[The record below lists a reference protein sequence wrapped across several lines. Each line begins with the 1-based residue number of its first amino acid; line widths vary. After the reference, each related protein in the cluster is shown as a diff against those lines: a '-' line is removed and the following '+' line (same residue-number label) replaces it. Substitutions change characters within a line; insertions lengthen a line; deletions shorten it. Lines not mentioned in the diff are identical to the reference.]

1 MKITRHNYEE
11 YFILYLDNELS
22 SADRREVELFVQQ
35 NPDLK
40 AELDILFQSQLPVDT
55 DVVFNRKESLLKSE
69 SVTIKE
75 DNYEEWL
82 LSYIDNE
89 LSGAEKTML
98 EKFVAERPALKKE
111 LEVLQK
117 TKLQPENIVFGDKS
131 MLYRREEKVRVIAIN
146 WRRIAIAASLVL
158 AVGTAAVVLFKS
170 NEEKPADIANVE
182 NRKVVPAQQNST
194 PASPAVKE
202 EIQDTDP
209 AEQPL
214 AVVPAE
220 PIQAETANT
229 KKSAVVDNPV
239 KSDTRVKENN
249 VADIINKEELA
260 VVPEKKKSND
270 LPEPV
275 YNPNVINNIAKEN
288 PIAMVEPT
296 TKTPLT
302 NSKETSPVVTVTPA
316 TTGALYTSNTSAET
330 FDPGDEGQNGKKNK
344 LRGFFRKVTRTFEKN
359 TNIKATDDED
369 RLLLAGLAI
378 KI

>member
-40 AELDILFQSQLPVDT
+40 AELDMLFQSQLPVDT
-55 DVVFNRKESLLKSE
+55 DVVFNGKESLLKTE
-69 SVTIKE
+69 SATIKE

-98 EKFVAERPALKKE
+98 EKFVAERPAIKKE

-117 TKLQPENIVFGDKS
+117 TKLQPENIGFGDKS
-131 MLYRREEKVRVIAIN
+131 ILYRREEKVRIIAIN

-158 AVGTAAVVLFKS
+158 AVGTAAVVLFNS

-182 NRKVVPAQQNST
+182 NRKIVPAQQNST
-194 PASPAVKE
+194 PAIPSTKE
-202 EIQDTDP
+202 EIKDTDP
-209 AEQPL
+209 TEQPL

-220 PIQAETANT
+220 PIQAGTAVT

-296 TKTPLT
+296 GKTPLT
-302 NSKETSPVVTVTPA
+302 NSNETSPVVAVTPA

-330 FDPGDEGQNGKKNK
+330 FEPGDEGQNGKKNK

>member
-55 DVVFNRKESLLKSE
+55 DVVFNGKESLLKTE
-69 SVTIKE
+69 SATIKE

-98 EKFVAERPALKKE
+98 EKFVAERPAIKKE

-131 MLYRREEKVRVIAIN
+131 ILYRREEKVRIIAIN

-158 AVGTAAVVLFKS
+158 AVGTAAVVLFNS

-182 NRKVVPAQQNST
+182 NRKVVPAQQST
-194 PASPAVKE
+194 PATPAIRE
-202 EIQDTDP
+202 EIKDTDP
-209 AEQPL
+209 TEQPL

-239 KSDTRVKENN
+239 KSDTRLKENN

-270 LPEPV
+270 LTEPI
-275 YNPNVINNIAKEN
+275 YNPNVINNISKEN

-296 TKTPLT
+296 GKTPLT
-302 NSKETSPVVTVTPA
+302 NSNETSPVVAVTPA

-330 FDPGDEGQNGKKNK
+330 FEPGDEGQNGKKNK

-359 TNIKATDDED
+359 TNIKAPDDED

>member
-55 DVVFNRKESLLKSE
+55 DVVFNGKESLLKSE

-89 LSGAEKTML
+89 LPGAEKTML
-98 EKFVAERPALKKE
+98 EKFVAERPAIKKE

-117 TKLQPENIVFGDKS
+117 AKLQPENIVFGDKS
-131 MLYRREEKVRVIAIN
+131 ILYRREEKVRVIAIN

-194 PASPAVKE
+194 PATPAIKE

>member
-55 DVVFNRKESLLKSE
+55 DVVFNGKESLLKSE

-89 LSGAEKTML
+89 LSGVEKTML

-117 TKLQPENIVFGDKS
+117 TKLQPENIVFRDKS
-131 MLYRREEKVRVIAIN
+131 ILYRREEKVRVIAIN

-182 NRKVVPAQQNST
+182 NRKVVPAQHNST
-194 PASPAVKE
+194 PATPAIKE

-302 NSKETSPVVTVTPA
+302 NSKETSPVETVTPA

>member
-40 AELDILFQSQLPVDT
+40 AELDILFQSQLSVDT
-55 DVVFNRKESLLKSE
+55 DVVFNGKESLLKSE

-89 LSGAEKTML
+89 LPGAEKTML
-98 EKFVAERPALKKE
+98 EKFVAERPAIKKE

-117 TKLQPENIVFGDKS
+117 TKLQPENIVFRDKS
-131 MLYRREEKVRVIAIN
+131 ILYRREEKVRVIAIN

>member
-55 DVVFNRKESLLKSE
+55 DVVFNGKESLLKTE
-69 SVTIKE
+69 SATIKE

-98 EKFVAERPALKKE
+98 EKFVAERPAIKKE

-117 TKLQPENIVFGDKS
+117 AKLQPENIVFGDKS
-131 MLYRREEKVRVIAIN
+131 ILYRREEKVRVIAIN

>member
-69 SVTIKE
+69 SATIKE

-98 EKFVAERPALKKE
+98 EKFVAERPAIKKE

-117 TKLQPENIVFGDKS
+117 AKLQPENIVFRDKS
-131 MLYRREEKVRVIAIN
+131 ILYRREEKVRVIAIN

>member
-117 TKLQPENIVFGDKS
+117 TKLQPENIVFRDKS
-131 MLYRREEKVRVIAIN
+131 ILYRREEKVRVIAIN

>member
-55 DVVFNRKESLLKSE
+55 DVVFNGKESLLKSE
-69 SVTIKE
+69 SASIKE

-89 LSGAEKTML
+89 LPNAEKTML

-131 MLYRREEKVRVIAIN
+131 ILYRREEKVRVIAIN

-296 TKTPLT
+296 GNTPLT
-302 NSKETSPVVTVTPA
+302 NSNETSPVVAVTPA

>member
-40 AELDILFQSQLPVDT
+40 AELDILFQSRLSVDT
-55 DVVFNRKESLLKSE
+55 DMVFNGKESLLKTE
-69 SVTIKE
+69 SATIRQ

-89 LSGAEKTML
+89 LTGAEKTML
-98 EKFVAERPALKKE
+98 EKFIAERPAIKKE

-117 TKLQPENIVFGDKS
+117 AKLQPENIVFGDKS
-131 MLYRREEKVRVIAIN
+131 ILYRREEKVRVIAIN

-158 AVGTAAVVLFKS
+158 VVGTAAVVLFNS
-170 NEEKPADIANVE
+170 NEEKSADIANLE
-182 NRKVVPAQQNST
+182 RKIVPAQQNST
-194 PASPAVKE
+194 PASPAINEEVK
-202 EIQDTDP
+202 DTDP
-209 AEQPL
+209 TEQSL
-214 AVVPAE
+214 AVVTAE
-220 PIQAETANT
+220 PLQSETANT
-229 KKSAVVDNPV
+229 KKPSVVDNPD
-239 KSDTRVKENN
+239 KSDTRVKEKNSSD
-249 VADIINKEELA
+249 VIKTEEFA
-260 VVPEKKKSND
+260 AIPEKKKSND

-302 NSKETSPVVTVTPA
+302 NSKETSPVVAVTPA
-316 TTGALYTSNTSAET
+316 TTGALYTSSTSAET
-330 FDPGDEGQNGKKNK
+330 FDPVEDGQNGKKNK
-344 LRGFFRKVTRTFEKN
+344 LRGFFRKITRTFEKN

>member
-69 SVTIKE
+69 SATIKE

-98 EKFVAERPALKKE
+98 EKFVAERPAIKKE

-117 TKLQPENIVFGDKS
+117 AKLQPENIVFRDKS

>member
-40 AELDILFQSQLPVDT
+40 AELDILFQSQLSVDT
-55 DVVFNRKESLLKSE
+55 DMVFNGKESLLKTE
-69 SVTIKE
+69 SATIRQ
-75 DNYEEWL
+75 DNYEERL

-89 LSGAEKTML
+89 LTGPEKSRV
-98 EKFVAERPALKKE
+98 EQFIADRPLIKKE
-111 LEVLQK
+111 FEILQK

-131 MLYRREEKVRVIAIN
+131 ILYRRAEKVRVIAIN

-158 AVGTAAVVLFKS
+158 AVGTAAVVLFNS
-170 NEEKPADIANVE
+170 NEEKPADIVNVE
-182 NRKVVPAQQNST
+182 RKIVPAQQNST
-194 PASPAVKE
+194 PASPAIKE
-202 EIQDTDP
+202 EIKDTDP
-209 AEQPL
+209 TELPL
-214 AVVPAE
+214 AVVTAE
-220 PIQAETANT
+220 PLQSETANT
-229 KKSAVVDNPV
+229 KKPSVVDNPD
-239 KSDTRVKENN
+239 KSDTRVKEKNSSD
-249 VADIINKEELA
+249 VIKTEELA

-302 NSKETSPVVTVTPA
+302 NSKETSPVVAVTPA

-330 FDPGDEGQNGKKNK
+330 FDPVEDGQNGKKNK
-344 LRGFFRKVTRTFEKN
+344 LRGFFRKITRTFEKN